1 MLGFLF
7 VFTLLILCARLEW
20 KKWKMNKRLTNFYAG
35 PNLPILG
42 CIGKFIGKTTEEA
55 AEMINRGFPEAPFM
69 PIRLW
74 FGAKLIV
81 GISDPEDIKIVLN
94 SDECLEKT
102 FLHLLKG
109 FRLGLAFSPKHIWKR
124 DRRALSPSFSSGI
137 ITRFLPVFNEKAM
150 YLCGHI
156 ENRVGASD
164 NHFKDVLV
172 GCMANLVIK
181 TAFDPSCEI
190 HFSEAQ
196 TLNSLIFSAFSYV
209 KERIVRPWLLW
220 DFIYQF
226 TNAHKE
232 LNQIRDTYTEMI
244 RRLTEKL
251 CSILA
256 EKLKNGEDT
265 LGENKLL
272 TMAEKC
278 LQLKRDGIF
287 TDENIENQLRVLFIA
302 SIETTSS
309 SLFNTILLLAI
320 YPDYQERVV
329 NELRTI
335 FDTNDSPVTLEDVA
349 KMKWSEIVLKEAMRF
364 YPVLPIIARECSTD
378 LPIKSGIIPMGAMV
392 MMVVN
397 QIHYDKKTWGD
408 NADEFYPERFL
419 PGNFAKIHPYAYLA
433 FSGGPR
439 NCIGMK
445 YAMVNMKVMLAH
457 LLRRY
462 RFTTDLKLE
471 DIRVGYHLTTYISN
485 ERPFQFE
492 RRVF

>member
-1 MLGFLF
+1 MLVALLL
-7 VFTLLILCARLEW
+7 FTLFISCALLEW
-20 KKWKMNKRLTNFYAG
+20 KKWKMNKRLKNFYAG

-42 CIGKFIGKTTEEA
+42 CIGEFFGKTAEEA
-55 AEMINRGFPEAPFM
+55 AEMINRGFREAPFM

-94 SDECLEKT
+94 SDECLDKT

-109 FRLGLAFSPKHIWKR
+109 FNLGLAFSPKHIWKR
-124 DRRALSPSFSSGI
+124 DRRALTPSFSSGI

-150 YLCGHI
+150 YLCDHI
-156 ENRVGASD
+156 ENRIGECD

-172 GCMANLVIK
+172 ACMANLVIK
-181 TAFDPSCEI
+181 TAFDPDCEI
-190 HFSEAQ
+190 PFSEAQ
-196 TLNSLIFSAFSYV
+196 ALNSLIFSAFSYV
-209 KERIVRPWLLW
+209 KERIMRPWLLW
-220 DFIYQF
+220 DFLYQY
-226 TNAHKE
+226 TNAYGE
-232 LNQIRDTYTEMI
+232 LNQIRNTYTDMI
-244 RRLTEKL
+244 VRLTEKL
-251 CSILA
+251 CRILA
-256 EKLKNGEDT
+256 DKLQNGEDI
-265 LGENKLL
+265 LSENKLL

-278 LQLKRDGIF
+278 LQLKRDGVF
-287 TDENIENQLRVLFIA
+287 TDENIEDQLRVLFLA

-320 YPDYQERVV
+320 YPEYQERVV
-329 NELRTI
+329 DELKSI
-335 FDTNDSPVTLEDVA
+335 FDTSDSPVTLEDVA
-349 KMKWSEIVLKEAMRF
+349 NMKWTELVLKEAMRF
-364 YPVLPIIARECSTD
+364 YPVLPIIGRECAND
-378 LPIKSGIIPMGAMV
+378 VPIKSGTIPKGAMV
-392 MMVVN
+392 MLVVN

-408 NADEFYPERFL
+408 NADKFYPERFL
-419 PGNFAKIHPYAYLA
+419 PGNFAKIHPYSYLA

-445 YAMVNMKVMLAH
+445 YAMVNMKVLLAH

-462 RFTTDLKLE
+462 KFTTDLKLE

-492 RRVF
+492 RRDF